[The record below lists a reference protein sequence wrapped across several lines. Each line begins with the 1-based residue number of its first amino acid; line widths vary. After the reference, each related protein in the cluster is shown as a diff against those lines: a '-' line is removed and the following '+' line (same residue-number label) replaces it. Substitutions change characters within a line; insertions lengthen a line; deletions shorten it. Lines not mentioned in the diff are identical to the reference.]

1 MRLQHIQHLIPLGNF
16 HRALHRTR
24 HRRHWRLGF
33 TLCDKITRTRLRSD
47 EPHRFQ
53 RLIRLLHGA
62 DADAVLLT

>member
-24 HRRHWRLGF
+24 HWWHWRLGF
-33 TLCDKITRTRLRSD
+33 TLCDKITRTRLWGD
-47 EPHRFQ
+47 ELHRLQ

>member
-1 MRLQHIQHLIPLGNF
+1 MRHQHIQHLIPLGNF

-33 TLCDKITRTRLRSD
+33 TLCDKITRTRLWGY
-47 EPHRFQ
+47 ELHRLQ